1 MDPTASLSRREREI
15 MEIVFA
21 AREATLSQILE
32 QMSDPPTRPALRS
45 LLTILEDK
53 GHLLHHKEGREF
65 VYRAVHSREQVGK
78 STLGRVLSTF
88 FNGSLAQAV
97 SAYLGDPRSTLTD
110 SEIQE
115 LSQFIEQAKNRRTR
129 PTPKNR

>member
-1 MDPTASLSRREREI
+1 MDPTANLSRREREI

-53 GHLLHHKEGREF
+53 GHLCHHKEGREF

-88 FNGSLAQAV
+88 FNGSLAQAA
-97 SAYLGDPRSTLTD
+97 SAYLGDPRSSLTD

-115 LSQFIEQAKNRRTR
+115 LSQFIEQAKNRRTSA
-129 PTPKNR
+129 TPKKR